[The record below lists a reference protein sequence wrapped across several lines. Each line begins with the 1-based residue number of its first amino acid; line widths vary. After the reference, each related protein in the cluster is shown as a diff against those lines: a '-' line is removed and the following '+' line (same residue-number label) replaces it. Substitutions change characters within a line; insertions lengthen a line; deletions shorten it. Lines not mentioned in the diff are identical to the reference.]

1 MIYIVTIPEF
11 DKSFKRLSRKYHS
24 LKEEFLSFI
33 IETENNDIQGSPLGN
48 GFYKARLSVKS
59 KGKGKSGGIRIIS
72 HREII
77 YKHKDTEITL
87 VSIYDKS
94 EINTIDKKYL
104 ESLVKKHK

>member
-1 MIYIVTIPEF
+1 MIHIVTIPEF
-11 DKSFKRLSRKYHS
+11 DKSLKKLSRKYHS
-24 LKEEFLSFI
+24 LKEEYLEFLKD
-33 IETENNDIQGSPLGN
+33 TENNDIQGNSLGN

-77 YKHKDTEITL
+77 YKQSDTEITL

-94 EINTIDKKYL
+94 EINAIEKKYL
-104 ESLVKKHK
+104 ESLVKKYK